1 MRSFKI
7 TSPSVLILATD
18 VQGYL
23 LAVSRLGWSMEK
35 TASSAAQ
42 LLSIVEIT
50 PNHLC
55 KGKRLSNLHFV
66 QNFGCQ
72 NDLSLSKLIANKH
85 VARVRIFTDLL
96 VVFTQT
102 T

>member
-1 MRSFKI
+1 
-7 TSPSVLILATD
+7 
-18 VQGYL
+18 
-23 LAVSRLGWSMEK
+23 MEK

-85 VARVRIFTDLL
+85 VARVRIFTDFAGSFYTNHLRTHFHSKVKACKCYL
-96 VVFTQT
+96 ANGVCY
-102 T
+102 